1 MVAVEKFGSNFMGA
15 LGYNLK
21 KMDHPDMRQ
30 RAELLA
36 TSFSS
41 LSPGMIKKEVEL
53 IRELRPA
60 LSKYVW
66 HTSLNFSKE
75 ERPDKLTNECLLD
88 MALAY
93 MKAMGYE
100 DNQYLIVRHHDA
112 DHPHVHLL
120 VNRIT
125 YDGKVV
131 SDSNNYHKSQST
143 LRRLE
148 KQYNLIPFDQH
159 NGITK
164 YSHTNISS
172 ERSNNIPKDHPNN
185 RSLDTNTNRS
195 KQQGNNKAIGH
206 SNHVTNGKPVLAT
219 QRSLTKNEIEKS
231 IRTGHPSDKSVLQA
245 LLNPLVGTHG
255 VPLHRF
261 IEECEKRGIYLLFNQ
276 ASTGRISGIT
286 YFINDFKIKGQAL
299 GNRFKWAELIK
310 YIDYEQDRDSQ
321 AVSLANDRTK
331 ARYGETQPSAGN
343 ERRGDGL
350 PENLAPDTSTVAGR
364 PTGLSGGKEETIER
378 RTDESKANEGH
389 LDIDHT
395 GADMDFDQHIT
406 GGIQISDDIDDEA
419 ILGRNRRKQKQA
431 RTNRR

>member
-1 MVAVEKFGSNFMGA
+1 MGA

-21 KMDHPDMRQ
+21 KMDHPDSRQ

-41 LSPGMIKKEVEL
+41 LTPGMIKKEVEL

-66 HTSLNFSKE
+66 HTSLNFSVE
-75 ERPDKLTNECLLD
+75 ELADKLTNENMLE
-88 MALAY
+88 MALEY

-131 SDSNNYHKSQST
+131 SDSNNFHKSQAA

-148 KQYNLIPFDQH
+148 KQYNLITLDRGNLVTKQRNNNRSLEQSSHITTDQ
-159 NGITK
+159 
-164 YSHTNISS
+164 
-172 ERSNNIPKDHPNN
+172 PNN
-185 RSLDTNTNRS
+185 RSKHLGNNRS
-195 KQQGNNKAIGH
+195 IEQRND
-206 SNHVTNGKPVLAT
+206 VTNGKPQLAS

-231 IRTGHPSDKSVLQA
+231 LRTGQPSDKSVLQA

-255 VPLHRF
+255 VPLQRF
-261 IEECEKRGIYLLFNQ
+261 IEECEKRDIYLLFNQ
-276 ASTGRISGIT
+276 ASTGRVSGIT
-286 YFINDFKIKGQAL
+286 YFINDFMIKGQAL

-310 YIDYEQDRDSQ
+310 YLDYEQNRDGQ
-321 AVSLANDRTK
+321 AISLSNDRTK
-331 ARYGETQPSAGN
+331 ARYRETQSSAGN
-343 ERRGDGL
+343 ERGSDGL
-350 PENLAPDTSTVAGR
+350 PENLAPGTSTIPGQ
-364 PTGLSGGKEETIER
+364 PTSLSGSEEEAIGLRADYTKTNENHLDTG
-378 RTDESKANEGH
+378 RTDSA
-389 LDIDHT
+389 
-395 GADMDFDQHIT
+395 MDFDHHPS

-419 ILGRNRRKQKQA
+419 MLGRNRRKQKQA

>member
-21 KMDHPDMRQ
+21 KMDHPDIGQ

-41 LSPGMIKKEVEL
+41 LSTGMIKKEVEL

-75 ERPDKLTNECLLD
+75 ERPDKLTNECLLE

-93 MKAMGYE
+93 MKTMGYE

-112 DHPHVHLL
+112 GHPHVHLL

-131 SDSNNYHKSQST
+131 SDSNNYHKSQSA

-148 KQYNLIPFDQH
+148 KQYNLIPLDQYSS
-159 NGITK
+159 ITK
-164 YSHTNISS
+164 YRHTNISS
-172 ERSNNIPKDHPNN
+172 DRSDNIPKDHPNN

-255 VPLHRF
+255 VPLQRF
-261 IEECEKRGIYLLFNQ
+261 IKECEKRGIYLLFNQ
-276 ASTGRISGIT
+276 ASTGRVSGIT

-310 YIDYEQDRDSQ
+310 FIDYEQDRDSK
-321 AVSLANDRTK
+321 AISLANDRTK
-331 ARYGETQPSAGN
+331 AIYGEAQSAGN

-350 PENLAPDTSTVAGR
+350 PENLAPDTSIVAGQ
-364 PTGLSGGKEETIER
+364 PTGLSGGTEEANGLR
-378 RTDESKANEGH
+378 ADDSKANEIH
-389 LDIDHT
+389 LDTDNT
-395 GADMDFDQHIT
+395 GTVMDSDNHPT

>member
-1 MVAVEKFGSNFMGA
+1 MGA

-21 KMDHPDMRQ
+21 KMDHPDSRQ

-41 LSPGMIKKEVEL
+41 LSPGMIKNEVEL

-66 HTSLNFSKE
+66 HTSLNFSVE
-75 ERPDKLTNECLLD
+75 ERPDKLTNEKMLE
-88 MALAY
+88 MALDY

-112 DHPHVHLL
+112 GHPHVHML

-125 YDGKVV
+125 YDGNVV
-131 SDSNNYHKSQST
+131 SDSNNFYKSQAA

-148 KQYNLIPFDQH
+148 KQYNLITLDRDNQV
-159 NGITK
+159 TK
-164 YSHTNISS
+164 QRN
-172 ERSNNIPKDHPNN
+172 NN
-185 RSLDTNTNRS
+185 RSLAQSSGITKDQPNNRTVEPDNNRS
-195 KQQGNNKAIGH
+195 KQLRNNRSIEQS
-206 SNHVTNGKPVLAT
+206 SNVANGKPQLAS

-231 IRTGHPSDKSVLQA
+231 IRTGHPSDKSILQA

-255 VPLHRF
+255 VPLQRF
-261 IEECEKRGIYLLFNQ
+261 IEECERRGIYLLFNQ
-276 ASTGRISGIT
+276 ASTGRVSGIT

-310 YIDYEQDRDSQ
+310 YIDYEQNRDGQ
-321 AVSLANDRTK
+321 AISLANDRTK
-331 ARYGETQPSAGN
+331 ARYGETQPSAGI
-343 ERRGDGL
+343 ERRSDGL
-350 PENLAPDTSTVAGR
+350 PENLAPGTSTITGQ
-364 PTGLSGGKEETIER
+364 PTGLSGNEEETIGL
-378 RTDESKANEGH
+378 RTDESKANKNDLDPGH
-389 LDIDHT
+389 TDSAMDSDH
-395 GADMDFDQHIT
+395 HPS